1 RARSGDEKGRGGA
14 GKVGHALRLTGDHW
28 LAEAGHRSN
37 QKHSGGEVTRFCF
50 HVHFSFLITAI
61 RVCPSAKVDLSAW
74 QRACRS
80 LRIAAVKHPVRDSRQ
95 RLENDGAGLD
105 TGDARQVSPGNQIG
119 GGLSRT
125 EANRHKLAVA
135 VSDSGICEDGDG
147 LALPQSFCVRPI
159 VELK

>member
-1 RARSGDEKGRGGA
+1 M
-14 GKVGHALRLTGDHW
+14 
-28 LAEAGHRSN
+28 
-37 QKHSGGEVTRFCF
+37 
-50 HVHFSFLITAI
+50 
-61 RVCPSAKVDLSAW
+61 
-74 QRACRS
+74 S

-105 TGDARQVSPGNQIG
+105 TGDGSQVSPGNQIG

-159 VELK
+159 VELKLQSRPTAWHARRDQLAKALRLRAFIQQSLSHKINQRVKLLLAQ